1 MSDVNLREPSWYGS
15 INVVVLIWYKGWR
28 RVRGRW
34 GGTERECGAGGDSSN
49 DRGLR

>member
-1 MSDVNLREPSWYGS
+1 MSDVNPAGTAL
-15 INVVVLIWYKGWR
+15 NVVVLIWYKGWR

-34 GGTERECGAGGDSSN
+34 GGTERECGAGGDSSD